1 MIDNRELQQQQ
12 PQNLPKMSPI
22 AYSYDV
28 MIKWLVGSYHAFLK
42 STSSNAFREALTHT
56 MRTDHYTFM
65 GFSTCPQVAMSTWA
79 GVVDTDDSDRE
90 LCARIPR
97 KFLEEACDDNPRRVQ
112 QIIRWNCGA
121 NAWIKYRLMM
131 TRRAWF
137 KLVYRL
143 IWGREYRRHR
153 LLELMCQQR
162 KLRLELENAEIT
174 KVPLLLRFWMLPQ
187 RMQSYVRKFGID

>member
-1 MIDNRELQQQQ
+1 MIDNRELQQQQQQ

-22 AYSYDV
+22 V

-42 STSSNAFREALTHT
+42 FTSSNAFREALTHT

-65 GFSTCPQVAMSTWA
+65 GFSTCPSVAMSTWA

-90 LCARIPR
+90 LCAQIPR
-97 KFLEEACDDNPRRVQ
+97 KFLEEAENPRRVQ
-112 QIIRWNCGA
+112 QIRRWNCGG
-121 NAWIKYRLMM
+121 NAWIKYRLKLS
-131 TRRAWF
+131 RRAWF

-162 KLRLELENAEIT
+162 KLRLELHYAEIT
-174 KVPLLLRFWMLPQ
+174 KVPLLLRFWKLPQ
-187 RMQSYVRKFGID
+187 RMQSYVLKFGID

>member
-1 MIDNRELQQQQ
+1 MIDNRELQQQQQQQQ

-22 AYSYDV
+22 V

-42 STSSNAFREALTHT
+42 FTSSNAFREALTHT

-65 GFSTCPQVAMSTWA
+65 GFSTCPSVAMSTWA

-90 LCARIPR
+90 LCAQIPR
-97 KFLEEACDDNPRRVQ
+97 KFLEEAENPRRVQ
-112 QIIRWNCGA
+112 QIRRWNCGG
-121 NAWIKYRLMM
+121 NAWIKYRLKLS
-131 TRRAWF
+131 RRAWF

-162 KLRLELENAEIT
+162 KLRLELHYAEIT
-174 KVPLLLRFWMLPQ
+174 KVPLLLRFWKLPQ
-187 RMQSYVRKFGID
+187 RMQSYVRKFGTD